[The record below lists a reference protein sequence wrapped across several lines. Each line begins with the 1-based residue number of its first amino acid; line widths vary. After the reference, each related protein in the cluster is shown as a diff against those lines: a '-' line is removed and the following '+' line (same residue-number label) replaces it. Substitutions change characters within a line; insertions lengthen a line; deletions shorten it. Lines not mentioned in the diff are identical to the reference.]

1 MGLGAVSPFA
11 GACAKAVA
19 GDSGVNGRDGA
30 DWIAQVPGLD
40 GADAALRGLLAG
52 AREME
57 APEGAILFQDGDACQ
72 GYVIVLE
79 GSVRV
84 QKIDPEGHEIVLYR
98 VEDGQTC
105 MLTTA
110 CLLGGGSYPAE
121 GVAETPTRL
130 VMLPAPLFER
140 AMDESAL
147 FRRFVM
153 RGIGRRI
160 ADLMMLIEE
169 VAFGQM
175 DERLARRL
183 LELAGESASLAIT
196 HQRLATELGTAREV
210 VSRLLKDFERRGW
223 LHLARGRIEIRDRAA
238 LSVLGRRG

>member
-1 MGLGAVSPFA
+1 MKPPAWLARVPELA
-11 GACAKAVA
+11 
-19 GDSGVNGRDGA
+19 A
-30 DWIAQVPGLD
+30 D
-40 GADAALRGLLAG
+40 ADAALARMLAG
-52 AREME
+52 AREIE
-57 APEGAILFQDGDACQ
+57 APEGALLFRDGDACQ

-84 QKIDPEGHEIVLYR
+84 QKIDPGGHEIVLYR

-110 CLLGGGSYPAE
+110 CLLGGSPYPAE
-121 GVAETPTRL
+121 GVAERRTRL
-130 VMLPAPLFER
+130 VMLAAPLFGQ
-140 AMDESAL
+140 AMDASAA

-160 ADLMMLIEE
+160 ADLMMLIED

-175 DERLARRL
+175 DARLARRL
-183 LELAGESASLAIT
+183 LALAGGDARLAIT

-223 LHLARGRIEIRDRAA
+223 LRLGRGWIELRDRHALARLGDR
-238 LSVLGRRG
+238 